1 MIVNDLDCVVKMMD
15 ANKDHEGAEA
25 LEMESSMYEEV
36 GNLSGDV
43 LPNLCSVVVSLLVV
57 LG

>member
-1 MIVNDLDCVVKMMD
+1 VKMMD